1 MAVHTDPDATRV
13 EAVAV
18 DAAADAAATD
28 AATDAAGRDDANAVA
43 ADATADAVAVVA
55 NDAEVA
61 AAAPAA
67 SAAAVDPAVAARFA
81 ELMDGYLGTQLLF
94 VAAELDLMD
103 ALRGEARSAAE
114 VAVAVGADAATL
126 ERVLRGLAAYGV
138 VVEHPGRRFTASPMG
153 ELLCADR
160 PGAQRGAML
169 ARGQVYYAALGGL
182 LAAVRSGG
190 VPFESVHGERFFA
203 HLAAHPELVGSFQAS
218 MRDRSAREAAA
229 VVAAYDFRVFGTV
242 IDIGG
247 GGGVLLTAV
256 LDAAPDVSGVL
267 FDRPEVAARS
277 PLPAVA
283 GDFFVEV
290 PAGADAY
297 LLSRVIHDWSDAD
310 AVAILRTCR
319 RAMTDSARLLL
330 VEAELPERAADHP
343 AAIRMDL
350 HMLALLGGRE
360 RTRAEYAALLA
371 EADLRLTAVV
381 PADPVSGVHVY
392 EARPA

>member
-1 MAVHTDPDATRV
+1 VHTDRDATAADV
-13 EAVAV
+13 VAAG
-18 DAAADAAATD
+18 AAADAVATD
-28 AATDAAGRDDANAVA
+28 A
-43 ADATADAVAVVA
+43 
-55 NDAEVA
+55 
-61 AAAPAA
+61 
-67 SAAAVDPAVAARFA
+67 AARFA

-103 ALRGEARSAAE
+103 ALCGEPRSAAE
-114 VAVAVGADAATL
+114 VATAVGADAATL

-160 PGAQRGAML
+160 RGAQRGAML

-203 HLAAHPELVGSFQAS
+203 HLAAHPELVGAFQAS

-229 VVAAYDFRVFGTV
+229 VVAAYDFAVFGTV
-242 IDIGG
+242 VDIGG
-247 GGGVLLTAV
+247 GGGVLLTAI

-267 FDRPEVAARS
+267 FDRPEVTARS

-283 GDFFVEV
+283 GDFFVDV

>member
-1 MAVHTDPDATRV
+1 MAVHTDPTAT
-13 EAVAV
+13 
-18 DAAADAAATD
+18 ATD
-28 AATDAAGRDDANAVA
+28 AVVA
-43 ADATADAVAVVA
+43 AEA
-55 NDAEVA
+55 
-61 AAAPAA
+61 
-67 SAAAVDPAVAARFA
+67 AARFA
-81 ELMDGYLGTQLLF
+81 ELMDGYLGTQLLY
-94 VAAELDLMD
+94 VAAELDLME
-103 ALRGEARSAAE
+103 ALRGAPRSAAE
-114 VAVAVGADAATL
+114 VAAVVEADAATL
-126 ERVLRGLAAYGV
+126 ERVLRGLASYGA
-138 VVEHPGRRFTASPMG
+138 VVEHPGRRFSVAPLG

-182 LAAVRSGG
+182 LSAVRSGG
-190 VPFESVHGERFFA
+190 VPFESVHGERFFT
-203 HLAAHPELVGSFQAS
+203 HLAAHPELVGAFQAS

-229 VVAAYDFRVFGTV
+229 VVASYDFAVFGTV
-242 IDIGG
+242 VDVGG
-247 GGGVLLTAV
+247 GGGVLLKAI

-267 FDRPEVAARS
+267 FDRPEVAAKS

-319 RAMTDSARLLL
+319 RAMGDSARLLL

-371 EADLRLTAVV
+371 EADLRLTTVV
-381 PADPVSGVHVY
+381 PADPVSGVHVF

>member
-1 MAVHTDPDATRV
+1 
-13 EAVAV
+13 
-18 DAAADAAATD
+18 
-28 AATDAAGRDDANAVA
+28 
-43 ADATADAVAVVA
+43 
-55 NDAEVA
+55 
-61 AAAPAA
+61 
-67 SAAAVDPAVAARFA
+67 
-81 ELMDGYLGTQLLF
+81 
-94 VAAELDLMD
+94 
-103 ALRGEARSAAE
+103 
-114 VAVAVGADAATL
+114 
-126 ERVLRGLAAYGV
+126 
-138 VVEHPGRRFTASPMG
+138 
-153 ELLCADR
+153 
-160 PGAQRGAML
+160 ML
-169 ARGQVYYAALGGL
+169 ARGQVYYAAVGGL

-203 HLAAHPELVGSFQAS
+203 HLGAHPELVGAFQAS

-229 VVAAYDFRVFGTV
+229 VVAAYDFTVFGTV
-242 IDIGG
+242 VDVGG
-247 GGGVLLTAV
+247 GGGVLLTAI
-256 LDAAPDVSGVL
+256 LDAAPEVSGVL

-319 RAMTDSARLLL
+319 RAMTESARLLL

-371 EADLRLTAVV
+371 EADLRLATVV
-381 PADPVSGVHVY
+381 PADPVSGVHVF

>member
-1 MAVHTDPDATRV
+1 MAVHTDPDAP
-13 EAVAV
+13 
-18 DAAADAAATD
+18 AADAAAVDAAD
-28 AATDAAGRDDANAVA
+28 AATDSAAANPVAAGRTVA
-43 ADATADAVAVVA
+43 A
-55 NDAEVA
+55 E
-61 AAAPAA
+61 PAA
-67 SAAAVDPAVAARFA
+67 RLA

-94 VAAELDLMD
+94 VAAELDLME
-103 ALRGEARSAAE
+103 ALRGEPHPAAE

-138 VVEHPGRRFTASPMG
+138 VVEHPGRRFTASAMG

-169 ARGQVYYAALGGL
+169 ARGQVYYDALGGL

-190 VPFESVHGERFFA
+190 VPFEAVHGERFFA
-203 HLAAHPELVGSFQAS
+203 HLAAHPELVGAFQAS

-229 VVAAYDFRVFGTV
+229 VVAAYDFAVFGTV
-242 IDIGG
+242 VDIGG
-247 GGGVLLTAV
+247 GGGVLLTAI

-319 RAMTDSARLLL
+319 RAMTGSARLLL

-371 EADLRLTAVV
+371 EADLELTTVV

>member
-1 MAVHTDPDATRV
+1 MNPADVDAVRESMAVHTDPPLAATP
-13 EAVAV
+13 AV
-18 DAAADAAATD
+18 DAAGA
-28 AATDAAGRDDANAVA
+28 
-43 ADATADAVAVVA
+43 
-55 NDAEVA
+55 
-61 AAAPAA
+61 
-67 SAAAVDPAVAARFA
+67 AARFA
-81 ELMDGYLGTQLLF
+81 ELMDGYLGTQLLY
-94 VAAELDLMD
+94 VAAELDLME
-103 ALRGEARSAAE
+103 ALRGGPRSAAE
-114 VAVAVGADAATL
+114 VAEVVGADAPTL
-126 ERVLRGLAAYGV
+126 ERVLRGLAAYGA
-138 VVEHPGRRFTASPMG
+138 VVEHPGRRFAVAPLG

-169 ARGQVYYAALGGL
+169 ARGQVYYAAVGGL

-203 HLAAHPELVGSFQAS
+203 HLGAHPELVGAFQAS

-229 VVAAYDFRVFGTV
+229 VVAAYDFTAFRQVV
-242 IDIGG
+242 DVGG
-247 GGGVLLTAV
+247 GGGVLLKAV
-256 LDAAPDVSGVL
+256 LDAAPGVSGVL

-283 GDFFVEV
+283 GDFFVDV

-319 RAMTDSARLLL
+319 RAMSDSARLLL

-371 EADLRLTAVV
+371 EADLRLTTVV
-381 PADPVSGVHVY
+381 AADPVSGVHVF
-392 EARPA
+392 EAHPA